1 MEGGLND
8 RMYHRSCAQGAGTLR
23 CAVNGGLYPQVV
35 LVARTRQGSRSI
47 LSIVPC
53 LPDDEDEQRED
64 SGAATFSADSPKTLE
79 FHCNGFH
86 GTVP

>member
-1 MEGGLND
+1 MEGGLD
-8 RMYHRSCAQGAGTLR
+8 DHMYHQSRAQGAGTLR
-23 CAVNGGLYPQVV
+23 CAVNSGLYLQVV

-53 LPDDEDEQRED
+53 LPDDEDEQRET
-64 SGAATFSADSPKTLE
+64 SGAATFSADSLKTLE
-79 FHCNGFH
+79 LHCDGFC